1 MTDRYVPSFKIE
13 VEGESLVHGS
23 TIDVLSVSVTE
34 AIESADTFTFSIRS
48 RRNESGRFAS
58 GSDLLWID
66 NDDFQEGKNVKIEM
80 GYVGNMREM
89 IQGKITSVT
98 PNFPQSGIPTILIN
112 GQSRN
117 DRLTRER
124 RREPFTKSKASD
136 IALEIADQVGLTP
149 KVDPTDIEY
158 AYRGNNDNS
167 LMDILKDIA
176 GRIGYEVF
184 VKGDTLYFVK
194 PGNRSNPSPAL
205 ELEWGRNLQTF
216 KPKLK
221 THGLHTEVTVRASQT
236 SQGGA
241 KQPLVGTAKAGD
253 ERGKLGDKSASQYIE
268 ENLAKS
274 SFLHRE
280 HNITSQ
286 EEAKEMA
293 LAKLEESSMNY
304 ITGSGSC
311 IGTVE
316 LEPRVVIE
324 IKSVGSRFSGKYYV
338 TKVIHTI
345 DGSGYRSTF
354 EVKRNAR

>member
-1 MTDRYVPSFKIE
+1 MTERYVPSFKIE

-34 AIESADTFTFSIRS
+34 AIESADMFSFSIRS
-48 RRNESGRFAS
+48 RRKEPGRFAS
-58 GSDLLWID
+58 GTDLLWID

-80 GYVGNMREM
+80 GYVGNMRQM
-89 IQGKITSVT
+89 IEGKITSVT
-98 PNFPQSGIPTILIN
+98 TNFPQSGMPTVAIN
-112 GQSRN
+112 GQSNN

-124 RREPFTKSKASD
+124 RREPFTKSTASD
-136 IALEIADQVGLTP
+136 IALEIADQVGLNAE
-149 KVDPTDIEY
+149 VDTTDIEY
-158 AYRGNNDNS
+158 SYRGNNDNS

-176 GRIGYEVF
+176 SRIGYEVY
-184 VKGDTLYFVK
+184 VKGDTLYFVE

-205 ELEWGRNLQTF
+205 ELEWGRDLQSF

-236 SQGGA
+236 SQGGG

-253 ERGKLGDKSASQYIE
+253 ERGKLGDKTASQYIE

-311 IGTVE
+311 IGTIE
-316 LEPRVVIE
+316 LEPRIVIK
-324 IKSVGSRFSGKYYV
+324 INNVGSRFSGKYYV
-338 TKVIHTI
+338 TQVTHTI
-345 DGSGYRSTF
+345 DGSGYRSDF